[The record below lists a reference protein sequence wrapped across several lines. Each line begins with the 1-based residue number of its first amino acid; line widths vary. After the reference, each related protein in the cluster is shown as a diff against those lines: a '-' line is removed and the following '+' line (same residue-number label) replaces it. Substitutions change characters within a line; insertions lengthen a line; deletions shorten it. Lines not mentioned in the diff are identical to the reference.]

1 MEPDKPESPQ
11 TPASYADFEKDS
23 QGTWLKTLVQFFAI
37 PFLIVCVAV
46 GIYVGINLMVG
57 TGPQSAADFVEI
69 LSSDTI
75 NRRTQAA
82 FELSLRLSDEEI
94 PPEFRD
100 PRLIEALGRTLRE
113 AREAGD
119 DPPTLAQY
127 VLTIFA
133 RLEAPESAV
142 YVREALADEDDWIRS
157 YAVLTL
163 ASIRDT
169 ESLPE
174 IRKLVGDPDP
184 QTRAAALRACA
195 SLEQVPGIPYTLSS
209 QTREIALE
217 QLRDP
222 HEDVRF
228 NSALLLARAGEIN
241 AALPTLKKML
251 DRGYLETFE
260 FHDRLGGTDRYRIH
274 SEVMLSAIRAII
286 RSPAALS
293 DPDVIK
299 ALRKLADDESEAD
312 QLVRAEAHRA
322 LAGIEQQNNGS
333 STQRC
338 QISRRHP
345 ASRRARGFSTRCAR
359 PRSGSRSS
367 GTGTPTPSA
376 TVRWRCSPTLSL
388 IHI

>member
-1 MEPDKPESPQ
+1 MDPTKPESHQ

-57 TGPQSAADFVEI
+57 TGPKSAADFVEI
-69 LSSDTI
+69 LNSDTI

-82 FELSLRLSDEEI
+82 FELSLRLADEEI

-100 PRLIEALGRTLRE
+100 PRLIEALGRTLRD

-133 RLEAPESAV
+133 RLEEPTSAV
-142 YVREALADEDDWIRS
+142 YVREALADEDEWVRS

-163 ASIRDT
+163 AAIRDT

-174 IRKLVGDPDP
+174 IRKLVEDADP

-195 SLEQVPGIPYTLSS
+195 SLEQVPGVEYTLSS
-209 QTREIALE
+209 KTREIALE

-228 NSALLLARAGEIN
+228 NSALLLARAGEIS

-251 DRGYLETFE
+251 DRSYLETFE

-293 DPDVIK
+293 DPEVIK
-299 ALRKLADDESEAD
+299 ALQNLADDESEAD

-322 LAGIEQQNNGS
+322 LAGIEQQN
-333 STQRC
+333 
-338 QISRRHP
+338 
-345 ASRRARGFSTRCAR
+345 
-359 PRSGSRSS
+359 
-367 GTGTPTPSA
+367 
-376 TVRWRCSPTLSL
+376 
-388 IHI
+388 